1 VARTA
6 TLVSIGVGVTKIAH
20 TDTEY
25 ELEASGAVGNFI
37 AHANLMPTI
46 LCVRL
51 LEPYKGEGK
60 KKEDRMDL
68 GLKGKVAIVT
78 GGASGIGAC
87 IAENF
92 VKEGASVVIA
102 DVNIDAAQKLAAKLG
117 KSGAKAVA
125 VKCDVSKKADADNL
139 AAAAMKQF
147 GKIDILVNNAGVI
160 RQARFPDELTE
171 DIWDF
176 EMNVNAKGNYLV
188 TQAVLPHMIAARYG
202 KIVNASSICGKQ
214 GTPEFCSYTASKF
227 AVTGITQTLG
237 KELAQYNINV
247 NAYCPGYV
255 RTPMWEG
262 LLDGMSER
270 LGQPREEIWGNWIA
284 ANVPLRRPQ
293 EPQDIANVVLFL
305 SSDVSKNITGE
316 AISINGGARVD

>member
-1 VARTA
+1 
-6 TLVSIGVGVTKIAH
+6 
-20 TDTEY
+20 
-25 ELEASGAVGNFI
+25 
-37 AHANLMPTI
+37 
-46 LCVRL
+46 
-51 LEPYKGEGK
+51 
-60 KKEDRMDL
+60 MDL

-78 GGASGIGAC
+78 GGAMGMGAV
-87 IAENF
+87 ISESLT
-92 VKEGASVVIA
+92 KEGANVVIA
-102 DVNIDAAQKLAAKLG
+102 DVNIDAANKLAAKLNNG
-117 KSGAKAVA
+117 ETKAIA
-125 VKCDVSKKADADNL
+125 IKCDVSKKADTDNL
-139 AAAAMKQF
+139 AATTMKSF
-147 GKIDILVNNAGVI
+147 GKIDILVNNAGII

-171 DIWDF
+171 KIWDL
-176 EMNVNAKGNYLV
+176 EMNVNAKGNYLM
-188 TQAVLPHMIAARYG
+188 TQSVLPYMVDAKYG

-262 LLDGMSER
+262 LLDGLAER
-270 LGQPREEIWGNWIA
+270 MGQPREEIWKNWIE
-284 ANVPLRRPQ
+284 ANVPLQRPQ

-316 AISINGGARVD
+316 AISVNGGTRVD

>member
-1 VARTA
+1 
-6 TLVSIGVGVTKIAH
+6 
-20 TDTEY
+20 
-25 ELEASGAVGNFI
+25 
-37 AHANLMPTI
+37 M
-46 LCVRL
+46 
-51 LEPYKGEGK
+51 
-60 KKEDRMDL
+60 KEEDKMDL
-68 GLKGKVAIVT
+68 GLKGRVAIVT
-78 GGASGIGAC
+78 GGASGMGAV
-87 IAENF
+87 IAESF
-92 VKEGASVVIA
+92 VKEGANVVIA
-102 DVNIDAAQKLAAKLG
+102 DVNIDAGRKLAEKLG
-117 KSGAKAVA
+117 KSGTKALA

-139 AAAAMKQF
+139 AATAVKEF

-171 DIWDF
+171 ELWDF

-188 TQAVLPHMIAARYG
+188 TQAVLPHMIAVKYG

-214 GTPEFCSYTASKF
+214 GTPEFCSYTAAKF

-255 RTPMWEG
+255 RTGMWEG
-262 LLDGMSER
+262 LLDGLHER
-270 LGQPREEIWGNWIA
+270 MEQPREEIWENWIK
-284 ANVPLRRPQ
+284 ANVPLQRPQ

-316 AISINGGARVD
+316 AISVNGGARVD

>member
-1 VARTA
+1 
-6 TLVSIGVGVTKIAH
+6 
-20 TDTEY
+20 
-25 ELEASGAVGNFI
+25 
-37 AHANLMPTI
+37 
-46 LCVRL
+46 
-51 LEPYKGEGK
+51 
-60 KKEDRMDL
+60 MDL

-78 GGASGIGAC
+78 GGAMGMGAVISGSLI
-87 IAENF
+87 
-92 VKEGASVVIA
+92 KEGANVVIA
-102 DVNIDAAQKLAAKLG
+102 DVSIDAAQKLAAKLS
-117 KSGAKAVA
+117 KDGAKAIA

-139 AAAAMKQF
+139 AAATMKEF

-160 RQARFPDELTE
+160 RQARFSDELTE
-171 DIWDF
+171 EIWDL
-176 EMNVNAKGNYLV
+176 EMNVNARGNYLV
-188 TQAVLPHMIAARYG
+188 TQAVLPYMIAARYG

-262 LLDGMSER
+262 LLAGMSKR
-270 LGQPREEIWGNWIA
+270 LGRPQEEIWDEWIGT
-284 ANVPLRRPQ
+284 NVPLKRPQ

-316 AISINGGARVD
+316 AISVNGGTRVD

>member
-1 VARTA
+1 
-6 TLVSIGVGVTKIAH
+6 
-20 TDTEY
+20 
-25 ELEASGAVGNFI
+25 
-37 AHANLMPTI
+37 
-46 LCVRL
+46 
-51 LEPYKGEGK
+51 
-60 KKEDRMDL
+60 MDL

-78 GGASGIGAC
+78 GGASGMGAA
-87 IAENF
+87 ISGSF
-92 VKEGASVVIA
+92 VKEGANVVIA
-102 DVNIDAAQKLAAKLG
+102 DVNLDAAKKMAEKLSKG
-117 KSGAKAVA
+117 GAKAIA

-139 AAAAMKQF
+139 AAAAMKEF

-160 RQARFPDELTE
+160 KQARFADELTE
-171 DIWDF
+171 EIWDF
-176 EMNVNAKGNYLV
+176 EMNVNARGNYLV
-188 TQAVLPHMIAARYG
+188 TQAVLPHMISVRYG

-255 RTPMWEG
+255 RTDMWER
-262 LLDGMSER
+262 LLDGLAER
-270 LGQPREEIWGNWIA
+270 MGQPREEIWTNWIA
-284 ANVPLRRPQ
+284 ANVPLQRPQ

-316 AISINGGARVD
+316 AISVNGGTRVD